1 MKTIG
6 VIDIGSNSIR
16 LVVVKI
22 LGHNSYEI
30 IDEVKQSIRLGKDI
44 TPDGKLNPARM
55 EKALDTLRFYKNL
68 CEAWSTNKLII
79 VATEAVRKASNQQHF
94 LGRIKNE
101 LNLPVKVLS
110 GEQEAFLDYLGAINS
125 LDLTDGLIMDIGGS
139 STELVLV
146 QNRKMI
152 NCISLPFGAIS
163 LSEKLNLLDSPD
175 SAEKILTTYLLDYFS
190 QISWLVKGLPVIGI
204 GGTFRNIAKI
214 DKKIRD
220 YPLELSHNYYL
231 NGKQF
236 EEIYTLVKNTPVGA
250 RKTIKGLSKD
260 RADIF
265 LGATIAIKTLLEIT
279 ASTDIFISGY
289 GLREGLIFEYIFK
302 KNMTPLK
309 NVLDFSLGNLL
320 TCYALNKKHAFHVWH
335 LCQSLFDQLQPI
347 HTMEKSLIKVLKT
360 AALLHDCG
368 INISYYDHH
377 LHSFYIILNSRING
391 LTHRELVM
399 AAYITALHRK
409 DDFKINPVHKV
420 LLSEQD
426 IECVRKL
433 GVILMLAEGLDRR
446 MNSIIKDLK
455 CKLENDV
462 LKLKLLA
469 QGSTNIEVLETKNA
483 APVFTRVFGKE
494 LSIDVKKI

>member
-30 IDEVKQSIRLGKDI
+30 IDEVKQSIRLGKDL
-44 TPDGKLNPARM
+44 TPDGKLNPVRM

-68 CEAWSTNKLII
+68 CEAWSTDKLII
-79 VATEAVRKASNQQHF
+79 VATEAVRKASNQQLF
-94 LGRIKNE
+94 LDRIKNE

-110 GEQEAFLDYLGAINS
+110 GEQEAFYDYFGAINS
-125 LDLTDGLIMDIGGS
+125 LDLTNGLIMDIGGS

-146 QNRKMI
+146 KNRKMM
-152 NCISLPFGAIS
+152 NWISLPFGAIN
-163 LSEKLNLLDSPD
+163 LSEKLNFLNPPD
-175 SAEKILTTYLLDYFS
+175 HAEEVLTTFLEDCFS
-190 QISWLVKGLPVIGI
+190 KISWLVKGLPLIGI

-214 DKKIRD
+214 DKKLRD
-220 YPLELSHNYYL
+220 YPLELSHNYCL
-231 NGKQF
+231 NRNQF
-236 EEIYTLVKNTPVGA
+236 EEIYTLVKNTPVEA

-265 LGATIAIKTLLEIT
+265 LGAITAIKTLLTICS
-279 ASTDIFISGY
+279 STDICISGY

-302 KNMTPLK
+302 KNMNPLK

-320 TCYALNKKHAFHVWH
+320 TNYDLNKKHAFHVWQ
-335 LCQSLFDQLQPI
+335 LCQSLFVQLEPI

-391 LTHRELVM
+391 LTHRELIM

-409 DDFKINPVHKV
+409 EDLIINPVHKV

-433 GVILMLAEGLDRR
+433 GVILRLAEGLDRR
-446 MNSIIKDLK
+446 MNSNIKDIK
-455 CKLENDV
+455 CKLETDV

-469 QGSTNIEVLETKNA
+469 QGPTDIEVLETKNA
-483 APVFTRVFGKE
+483 SSVFTKIFRKE
-494 LSIDVKKI
+494 LSIDVKKL

>member
-44 TPDGKLNPARM
+44 TPDDKLNPARM
-55 EKALDTLRFYKNL
+55 DKALDTLRFYKNL
-68 CEAWSTNKLII
+68 CEAWSTNKLIV
-79 VATEAVRKASNQQHF
+79 VATEAVRKASNQQLF
-94 LGRIKNE
+94 LDRIKNE
-101 LNLPVKVLS
+101 LNLQVKVLS
-110 GEQEAFLDYLGAINS
+110 GEREAFYDYFGAINS
-125 LDLTDGLIMDIGGS
+125 LALTNGLIMDIGGS

-152 NCISLPFGAIS
+152 NCISLPFGAIN
-163 LSEKLNLLDSPD
+163 LSEKLNILDPQD
-175 SAEKILTTYLLDYFS
+175 NAEEILTTFLLDCFS
-190 QISWLVKGLPVIGI
+190 EISWLVKGLPIIGI

-231 NGKQF
+231 NCNQF

-265 LGATIAIKTLLEIT
+265 LGAITAIKTLLAIC
-279 ASTDIFISGY
+279 ASTDICISGY

-309 NVLDFSLGNLL
+309 NVLDFSLENLL
-320 TCYALNKKHAFHVWH
+320 TNYELNKKHAFHVWH
-335 LCQSLFDQLQPI
+335 LCQSLFVQLEPI
-347 HTMEKSLIKVLKT
+347 HSMEKSLIKVLKT

-391 LTHRELVM
+391 LTHRELIM

-409 DDFKINPVHKV
+409 EDLKINPVHKV

-433 GVILMLAEGLDRR
+433 GVILKLAEGLDRR
-446 MNSIIKDLK
+446 MNSNIKDIK
-455 CKLENDV
+455 CKIETDV

-469 QGSTNIEVLETKNA
+469 QGPTEIEVLETKNA
-483 APVFTRVFGKE
+483 SSVFTKIFRKE
-494 LSIDVKKI
+494 FSIDVKKL